1 MENFFSLLELET
13 QNAIKNY
20 VNNEIDEFLELSCE
34 NPHLMDFMTGGN
46 YDSLYTVTS
55 DITKKNKKFKC
66 DERTI
71 QLKASNKDLNSFEEA
86 VDFCHNY

>member
-34 NPHLMDFMTGGN
+34 NPHLMDFMTGN
-46 YDSLYTVTS
+46 NDDSLYTVTS
-55 DITKKNKKFKC
+55 DITKIIKN
-66 DERTI
+66 
-71 QLKASNKDLNSFEEA
+71 LNVMKEQF
-86 VDFCHNY
+86 N

>member
-46 YDSLYTVTS
+46 DDSLYTVTS
-55 DITKKNKKFKC
+55 DITKIIKNLNVMKEQFN
-66 DERTI
+66 
-71 QLKASNKDLNSFEEA
+71 LKRQIRI
-86 VDFCHNY
+86 

>member
-46 YDSLYTVTS
+46 DDSLYTVTS
-55 DITKKNKKFKC
+55 DITKKNKTFVKNICILLTYVHYK
-66 DERTI
+66 
-71 QLKASNKDLNSFEEA
+71 KK
-86 VDFCHNY
+86 

>member
-1 MENFFSLLELET
+1 MELET

-46 YDSLYTVTS
+46 DDSLYTVTS
-55 DITKKNKKFKC
+55 DITKKIKNLNVMKEQFN
-66 DERTI
+66 
-71 QLKASNKDLNSFEEA
+71 LKRQIMI
-86 VDFCHNY
+86 